1 MPVLTLTVGL
11 PGCGKTTWANEQVR
25 TAKSKTVN
33 VNLDDVRQ
41 TMAGTHSNYKFRKDN
56 EEYVR
61 SVQCSSAE
69 YAVQNKWNI
78 VVSDTN
84 LNPEVRKKWKEFA
97 TEHGYTYKEHNF
109 FTEYKKDK
117 TFEHEFFA
125 IKGFVKQC
133 KERNLLREKSV
144 PESVIDD
151 MAEKYLY
158 TFDKVMN
165 TPEVLASTEEYII
178 VDVDGTVAHMHN
190 RSPYNET
197 KVRDD
202 LPDPEV
208 ILSVL
213 AEKNYLGRK
222 VIVFSGRKEATMEDT
237 KAWFNDHNVPYD
249 FMFMR
254 ATDDNRSDDIVKYEL
269 YMQHVYGKL
278 NVVKVYDDRQQV
290 VDMWRNLIGVKTYQ
304 VEPGNF

>member
-222 VIVFSGRKEATMEDT
+222 VIVFSGRKEVTMEDT

-249 FMFMR
+249 AMYMR

-278 NVVKVYDDRQQV
+278 NVVKVYDDRNQV
-290 VDMWRNLIGVKTYQ
+290 CVMWRKLVGLKVFQ
-304 VEPGNF
+304 VAEGNF

>member
-41 TMAGTHSNYKFRKDN
+41 TMAGTHQNYKFRKDN
-56 EEYVR
+56 EEYVQ

-69 YAVQNKWNI
+69 YAVRNKWNI

-84 LNPEVRKKWKEFA
+84 LNPAVREKWKQFA
-97 TEHGYTYKEHNF
+97 KQNGYTYKEHNF
-109 FTEYKKDK
+109 FDEFKKGK
-117 TFEHEFFA
+117 FFEHEYFA
-125 IKGFVKQC
+125 VKGFVKQC
-133 KERNLLREKSV
+133 KDRNLLRDKSV
-144 PESVIDD
+144 PESVIDS

-158 TFDKVMN
+158 TFEKVLN
-165 TPEVLASTEEYII
+165 TKEVLASTEEYII
-178 VDVDGTVAHMHN
+178 VDVDGTLAHMHN
-190 RSPYNET
+190 RGPYDET

-202 LPDPEV
+202 HPDQEV

-237 KAWFNDHNVPYD
+237 KAWFGDHNVPYD

-254 ATDDNRSDDIVKYEL
+254 STDDNRSDDIVKYEL

-278 NVVKVYDDRQQV
+278 NVVKVYDDRDQV
-290 VDMWRNLIGVKTYQ
+290 VKMWRELVGVKVYQ

>member
-25 TAKSKTVN
+25 NAKSKTVN

-56 EEYVR
+56 EQYVQ
-61 SVQCSSAE
+61 SVQCSSAIF
-69 YAVQNKWNI
+69 AVENKWNI
-78 VVSDTN
+78 IVSDTN
-84 LNPEVRKKWKEFA
+84 LNPEVRQKWKEFA
-97 TEHGYTYKEHNF
+97 KLNGYTYKEYNF
-109 FTEYKKDK
+109 FNEYKKGK
-117 TFEHEFFA
+117 FFEHEFFA
-125 IKGFVKQC
+125 VKNFVKQC
-133 KERNLLREKSV
+133 KERNLLRDKSV

-151 MAEKYLY
+151 MATKYFY
-158 TFDKVMN
+158 TFSKVMN

-178 VDVDGTVAHMHN
+178 VDVDGTLAHMWN
-190 RSPYNET
+190 RGPYDET

-202 LPDPEV
+202 HPDHEV

-222 VIVFSGRKEATMEDT
+222 VIVFSGRKEATMNDT
-237 KAWFNDHNVPYD
+237 KAWFDDHNVPYD
-249 FMFMR
+249 AMYMR
-254 ATDDNRSDDIVKYEL
+254 DNDDNRSDDIVKYEL

-278 NVVKVYDDRQQV
+278 NVVKVYDDRDQV
-290 VDMWRNLIGVKTYQ
+290 VKMWRNLIGLKVLQ
-304 VEPGNF
+304 VAEGNF

>member
-1 MPVLTLTVGL
+1 
-11 PGCGKTTWANEQVR
+11 
-25 TAKSKTVN
+25 
-33 VNLDDVRQ
+33 
-41 TMAGTHSNYKFRKDN
+41 MAGTHSNYKFRKDN

-278 NVVKVYDDRQQV
+278 NVVKVYDDREKVCQ
-290 VDMWRNLIGVKTYQ
+290 MWRELIGLKVFQ
-304 VEPGNF
+304 VEPGKF